1 VTRLKSK
8 LHEAFRDTRADVIF
22 RLALAAGC
30 DIDELYR
37 INYTSEIWRLTQTT
51 SNQLLLR
58 QPLWHRQAS
67 TYPYAD
73 KKRVR

>member
-1 VTRLKSK
+1 MMRLKSK
-8 LHEAFRDTRADVIF
+8 LHEAFRDTRADVMF

-30 DIDELYR
+30 DIDKLYR
-37 INYTSEIWRLTQTT
+37 IGHTSEIWRFTQVVP
-51 SNQLLLR
+51 NQLLLR
-58 QPLWHRQAS
+58 QPLWHRQVS